1 MSVQRQ
7 TYVEKCVE
15 SVERLERAL
24 EAPAP
29 SVSSECIIKNLF
41 QRTRALC
48 AHNHLRV
55 SLKQEDPLITQWHT
69 CVKELYRHVLQAE
82 PSSSDGHS
90 LHQTVTLLQQLNSEI
105 KKDSSFTSKF
115 MKPRVQTLRVPL
127 S

>member
-29 SVSSECIIKNLF
+29 AVSSECIIKNLF

-55 SLKQEDPLITQWHT
+55 SLKQQDPLITQWHT

-82 PSSSDGHS
+82 PSSSDGHCTRQS
-90 LHQTVTLLQQLNSEI
+90 RCFNN
-105 KKDSSFTSKF
+105 
-115 MKPRVQTLRVPL
+115 
-127 S
+127 